1 VCAPERSQSLIPQ
14 GRSDS
19 ASSGNKSA
27 GGWCTI
33 GRVRFPMSSSF
44 GTRVAPFPILLGKG
58 ISAEQQAKRINS
70 DEDAMNRLQSRDHDA
85 LQLLFD
91 RYSKL
96 VFRVAVRVLHDR
108 GEAEDLVQEVFTH
121 LFQKASLFDPQKGC
135 AKSWILRAAF
145 RRALDRQSYLS
156 TRRFFSGAE
165 PISLGDMLYGNT
177 DWECQVVAKVSL
189 GQLQRMFDSLSEE
202 QRQTL
207 QLFFFEGMTFHEIAE
222 KFDVPLGNI
231 RHYYYRGL
239 EKLRENVFAKQYEH
253 ESGGVL
259 LQL

>member
-1 VCAPERSQSLIPQ
+1 
-14 GRSDS
+14 
-19 ASSGNKSA
+19 
-27 GGWCTI
+27 
-33 GRVRFPMSSSF
+33 MSSSF
-44 GTRVAPFPILLGKG
+44 GTRVASFPILLGKG
-58 ISAEQQAKRINS
+58 ISAEQQAKRIHS
-70 DEDAMNRLQSRDHDA
+70 DEDAMNRLQQSDHAA

-121 LFQKASLFDPQKGC
+121 LYQKASLFDPQKGC

-145 RRALDRQSYLS
+145 RRALDRQSYLT
-156 TRRFFSGAE
+156 TRRFSCGAE
-165 PISLGDMLYGNT
+165 PIPLGDMLYGNT
-177 DWECQVVAKVSL
+177 DWECQIVAKVSL
-189 GQLQRMFDSLSEE
+189 EQLQRLFETLSEE

-222 KFDVPLGNI
+222 ELDVPLGNI

-239 EKLRENVFAKQYEH
+239 EKMRENIFAKDYEH
-253 ESGGVL
+253 GRRGVL
-259 LQL
+259 LQI